1 MLYNCFRCP
10 AQGLLTSQTLF
21 DLGLDNYGLISGVTS
36 ANKELLKNSQT
47 NFVRTSANSKQ
58 ITIPTVDINSLTVP
72 KLLYVSERTGI
83 KLDNN
88 LISKFKLITD
98 LEQFIDHNKIT
109 TKFNKN
115 IVNTLTENYVGFL
128 SNDSNFITFRNI
140 TEEKC
145 LGRYFDLKLTDDII
159 IHSRKFFN
167 ITTSI
172 NLLEPKL
179 NIILGEGAFDILG
192 IYNYLNRPDNGVF
205 IGCAGKNYNSAINY
219 FIREGFLNLDISIY
233 SDSDVNKEKIQEII
247 NQNRLIKSCNYS
259 LKVFH
264 NTTEDDFGHIKE
276 KISPK
281 RII

>member
-1 MLYNCFRCP
+1 MSTAQVIQDLKDQLHKSGKACNLRIAGGKQISTRCPYCGDSENRSHTHFYIQTVIGQPMLYNCFRCP

-179 NIILGEGAFDILG
+179 NIILGEKLAEFW
-192 IYNYLNRPDNGVF
+192 
-205 IGCAGKNYNSAINY
+205 S
-219 FIREGFLNLDISIY
+219 
-233 SDSDVNKEKIQEII
+233 
-247 NQNRLIKSCNYS
+247 
-259 LKVFH
+259 
-264 NTTEDDFGHIKE
+264 
-276 KISPK
+276 
-281 RII
+281 